1 MCASKICQSES
12 LQDLSGCDSIRAF
25 PHLDRKLN
33 FDVKLLICLW
43 HLLPNRISIL
53 NLETI

>member
-1 MCASKICQSES
+1 MCASRIRQSES
-12 LQDLSGCDSIRAF
+12 LQELSGCIRVL
-25 PHLDRKLN
+25 PHLDSKLN

-53 NLETI
+53 NLETIR